1 MDKVSD
7 NNQLKTQNGEID
19 HLKNVIMKNLN
30 LEVRTPITSILGFSE
45 LLIDSLSGTEYEPVV
60 QKIFDSAN
68 RLQHTLNLLMVLSE
82 LESEKNNVILRNSIL
97 AN

>member
-45 LLIDSLSGTEYEPVV
+45 LLIDSISGTEYELVV